1 MSTSI
6 NNEYIDSIA
15 EDLTSLYDNNV
26 YTNGNNE
33 VNAVMVNDCFSTTAI
48 ELCELLKKFV
58 TLDVNITAY
67 YGLNI
72 YEDGTDPDKSL
83 IAPSENGRD
92 GWLVRVDIPRLL
104 DGLFFCS
111 SGEYTMLHSILLKT
125 SQLNNWNPD
134 DSYLANPESYNSHNF
149 YIYGDYY
156 DNKRWSQGELWTYER
171 ELDMIWPAYEYTL
184 MFFVEKQG
192 NLALLPDLA
201 ISNRDDYYWEDGP
214 WSASDMTPYEY
225 SRVTHTGG
233 QIVKVDF
240 KLKDLLTYLVE

>member
-1 MSTSI
+1 M
-6 NNEYIDSIA
+6 EYNYNQEIDRTV
-15 EDLTSLYDNNV
+15 EELTTLYDENV
-26 YTNGNNE
+26 YTNNNNE
-33 VNAVMVNDCFSTTAI
+33 VNAVMVNDCFNTTAVAI
-48 ELCELLKKFV
+48 GDLLKKIV
-58 TLDVNITAY
+58 NLDVKITAY
-67 YGLNI
+67 YGLTI

-83 IAPSENGRD
+83 IAPSENGHD
-92 GWLVRVDIPRLL
+92 GWLVRVDIPRLI

-111 SGEYTMLHSILLKT
+111 SGEYTMLHSILLRT

-201 ISNRDDYYWEDGP
+201 ISNRDDYYWEDGAAP
-214 WSASDMTPYEY
+214 VSAMTPYEY
-225 SRVTHTGG
+225 STTTHTGG
-233 QIVKVDF
+233 QIVQVDF